1 MAHHHPLLAL
11 AAAACGAL
19 CVPAFAQDNWP
30 AKTVTIIVP
39 AAPGG
44 TTDIVTRL
52 LADGLSREWGQSVV
66 VDNRAGAAGIIGTQ
80 QLVRSAPDGYTLIM
94 GNIGPNA
101 INYSLY
107 KKLPYKATDFAPVTL
122 AVSVPNVLVVNAD
135 SGITSAKQLV
145 DKLKAEPAKHAFG
158 SSGKGQSP
166 HLSGE
171 MFLQRTG
178 TKAEHVAYKGAG
190 PAVAGLLA
198 NQFSFMVDNL
208 PSSIAQIQGGKFR
221 ALALTCSARSPQLP
235 EVPTMAEAGVP
246 DMVVTAWFGL
256 VAPSGTPPAI
266 VQKIQQRARK
276 VLLAP
281 ENARRLRDMGAE
293 PGGNTPEEFARFI
306 DTERQRW
313 KQTVEAAGLTMDE

>member
-1 MAHHHPLLAL
+1 MAHHHPTVLAL
-11 AAAACGAL
+11 AATACFATGL
-19 CVPAFAQDNWP
+19 VHAQDTWP
-30 AKTVTIIVP
+30 ARTVTIIVP

-107 KKLPYKATDFAPVTL
+107 KKLPYRPTDFAPVTL

-135 SGITSAKQLV
+135 SGITSARQLI

-171 MFLQRTG
+171 MFIQRTA
-178 TKAEHVAYKGAG
+178 TRAEHVAYKGAG
-190 PAVAGLLA
+190 PAVAALLA
-198 NQFSFMVDNL
+198 NQFTFMVDNL
-208 PSSIAQIQGGKFR
+208 PSSIAQVQGGKFR
-221 ALALTCSARSPQLP
+221 ALALTGSARSPQLP
-235 EVPTMAEAGVP
+235 DVPTMAEAGVP

-256 VAPSGTPPAI
+256 VAPAGTPPA
-266 VQKIQQRARK
+266 VVHKIQQSARK

-281 ENARRLRDMGAE
+281 ENAQRLRAMGAE
-293 PGGNTPEEFARFI
+293 PGGNTPEEFGRFI
-306 DTERQRW
+306 DAERQRW
-313 KQTVEAAGLTMDE
+313 KQTVEAAGLSMDE

>member
-1 MAHHHPLLAL
+1 MSKYLLSWTAALVLAAPAL
-11 AAAACGAL
+11 A
-19 CVPAFAQDNWP
+19 QDAWP
-30 AKTVTIIVP
+30 TKPVTIIVP

-52 LADGLSREWGQSVV
+52 LADGLSRAWGQSVV

-80 QLVRSAPDGYTLIM
+80 QLVRAAPDGYTLIM

-107 KKLPYKATDFAPVTL
+107 KKLPYKAADFAPVTL

-135 SGITSAKQLV
+135 SGITSVKDLV
-145 DKLKAEPAKHAFG
+145 AKLKAEPAKHAFG

-171 MFLQRTG
+171 MFLQRTA
-178 TKAEHVAYKGAG
+178 TRAEHVAYKGAG
-190 PAVAGLLA
+190 PAVAALLA
-198 NQFSFMVDNL
+198 NQYLFMVDNL

-221 ALALTCSARSPQLP
+221 ALALTGANRSPQLP
-235 EVPTMAEAGVP
+235 DVPTMAEAGVP
-246 DMVVTAWFGL
+246 DMVVSAWFGL
-256 VAPSGTPPAI
+256 VAPAGTPPAI
-266 VQKIQQRARK
+266 VDRIQQSARQ

-281 ENARRLRDMGAE
+281 ENAQRLRGMGAE
-293 PGGNTPEEFARFI
+293 PGGNTPVEFARFV
-306 DTERQRW
+306 DAERERW
-313 KQTVEAAGLTMDE
+313 RHTVEAAGLSMDE

>member
-1 MAHHHPLLAL
+1 MAHHHPAVVAL
-11 AAAACGAL
+11 AATACFATGL
-19 CVPAFAQDNWP
+19 VHAQDAWP
-30 AKTVTIIVP
+30 ARTVTIIVP

-107 KKLPYKATDFAPVTL
+107 KKLPYRPTDFAPVTL

-135 SGITSAKQLV
+135 SGITSARQLI

-171 MFLQRTG
+171 MFIQRTA
-178 TKAEHVAYKGAG
+178 TRAEHVAYKGAG
-190 PAVAGLLA
+190 PAVAALLA
-198 NQFSFMVDNL
+198 NQCAGHGRDRMVR
-208 PSSIAQIQGGKFR
+208 PGG
-221 ALALTCSARSPQLP
+221 
-235 EVPTMAEAGVP
+235 AGRH
-246 DMVVTAWFGL
+246 A
-256 VAPSGTPPAI
+256 
-266 VQKIQQRARK
+266 
-276 VLLAP
+276 
-281 ENARRLRDMGAE
+281 ARRRAQDPAE
-293 PGGNTPEEFARFI
+293 RTQGTAGPRELAAPACDGRRTGWQHARGVRPLHRCRAPALETDRRGRRPFDGRMTPSNPI
-306 DTERQRW
+306 
-313 KQTVEAAGLTMDE
+313 G